1 MCPAWLLVAVVVGG
15 FSGAVSQ
22 CWDHPSCQD
31 LDSNLECVQVCRSDL
46 SAEAPVIPGPAH
58 LQAPPPPLSD
68 ASLLLDDSTPQAKRS
83 YSMEHFRWGKPVGR
97 KRRPVKVYTNGV
109 EDDSVELFPGEMKRA
124 VANQEE
130 AGLNQEMLL
139 MENDAGAES
148 GSVGAESGSMGAVL
162 SALQQKKNSGGGA
175 YKMKHFRW
183 SGPPESKRYGGFMKN
198 WDERS
203 QKPLLTLFKNVINK
217 NGQPQKSGFF

>member
-1 MCPAWLLVAVVVGG
+1 MCPAWLLVAVVVVVGG
-15 FSGAVSQ
+15 VTGAVSQ

-31 LDSNLECVQVCRSDL
+31 LNLDSNLEECIQVCRSDL
-46 SAEAPVIPGPAH
+46 SAETPVIPGPAH

-68 ASLLLDDSTPQAKRS
+68 PALLYDDSTPQAKRS

-109 EDDSVELFPGEMKRA
+109 EEDSSEDFPGEMKRA
-124 VANQEE
+124 LANQQEE
-130 AGLNQEMLL
+130 AGQNPEVLL
-139 MENDAGAES
+139 LENDAVAEEQT
-148 GSVGAESGSMGAVL
+148 GGLRAVP
-162 SALQQKKNSGGGA
+162 SALQQKKNSGGA

-183 SGPPESKRYGGFMKN
+183 SGPPESKRYGGFMKS
-198 WDERS
+198 WDERN

-217 NGQPQKSGFF
+217 NGQPQV